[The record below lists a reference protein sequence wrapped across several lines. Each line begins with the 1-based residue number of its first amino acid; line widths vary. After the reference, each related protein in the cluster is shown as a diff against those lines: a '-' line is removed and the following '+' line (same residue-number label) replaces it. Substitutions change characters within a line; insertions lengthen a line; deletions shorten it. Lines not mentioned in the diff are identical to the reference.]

1 MTKQTVVGPSA
12 LELAGIVEALNAL
25 KAEVA
30 LLGERLGALEAAAA
44 RPSPAPAAEGLSE
57 ELITVIA
64 AAVAAYL
71 GKKAHIRQI
80 RMISSLAWGM
90 QGRVTIQ
97 ASHHVGGLT

>member
-25 KAEVA
+25 KVEVTR
-30 LLGERLGALEAAAA
+30 LGERLNALEAAAA
-44 RPSPAPAAEGLSE
+44 RTSQATAAEVPSE
-57 ELITVIA
+57 ELIAVIG

-71 GKKAHIRQI
+71 GKKAHVRQI
-80 RMISSLAWGM
+80 RMISSPAWGM